1 MQMIY
6 DDSDIKIFG
15 KAQVDDKTEAALLL
29 EQVNRQRAN
38 GNTEKARKLGEHLA
52 DIFLNDDEI
61 NEHIASAVGKVPKTA
76 YSMEQVRILIV
87 FSAQWCLS
95 HRLPA
100 ALLSNTAV
108 NSFYDKISAESSALY
123 NDLSDGPEFSFY
135 SLAIRGSETS
145 AEAVGATFKKLCDRD
160 DDESND
166 EDYIELGKRIYNKTV
181 EEVVNIIEKFNFTV

>member
-1 MQMIY
+1 MFY

-15 KAQVDDKTEAALLL
+15 KSQVDDKTEAALLL

-38 GNTEKARKLGEHLA
+38 GNTEKARKLGVYLA
-52 DIFLNDDEI
+52 EIFLNDNEI
-61 NEHIASAVGKVPKTA
+61 NEHIASAVGRVPNTKET
-76 YSMEQVRILIV
+76 MDQIRILIV

-108 NSFYDKISAESSALY
+108 NSFYDKISEAEDVY

-135 SLAIRGSETS
+135 SLAVRECETS
-145 AEAVGATFKKLCDRD
+145 AQAIGETFKRLCDRD

-166 EDYIELGKRIYNKTV
+166 GDFVELGKRIYNKTV
-181 EEVVNIIEKFNFTV
+181 EEIVNIIDKFNFVQ

>member
-1 MQMIY
+1 MFN

-15 KAQVDDKTEAALLL
+15 KSQLDDKNEAALLL

-38 GNTEKARKLGEHLA
+38 GNTEKARKLGIHLA
-52 DIFLNDDEI
+52 EIFLNDDEI
-61 NEHIASAVGKVPKTA
+61 NEHIASAVGKVPNTKET
-76 YSMEQVRILIV
+76 MDQIRILIV

-108 NSFYDKISAESSALY
+108 NSFYDKISETRDVY

-135 SLAIRGSETS
+135 SLAVRNSTTTS
-145 AEAVGATFKKLCDRD
+145 ADAIGKTFKKLCDRD

-166 EDYIELGKRIYNKTV
+166 EDFVELGKRIYNKTV
-181 EEVVNIIEKFNFTV
+181 EEVVNIIDRFGFVQ

>member
-1 MQMIY
+1 MFN
-6 DDSDIKIFG
+6 DDSDMKIFG
-15 KAQVDDKTEAALLL
+15 KTQVDDKNEAANLL

-38 GNTEKARKLGEHLA
+38 GNTAKARKLGTYLA

-61 NEHIASAVGKVPKTA
+61 NKHIASAVGRVPGTKEA
-76 YSMEQVRILIV
+76 MDQIRILIV

-108 NSFYDKISAESSALY
+108 NAFYDKISEDTSELY
-123 NDLSDGPEFSFY
+123 DDLSSGPEFSFY
-135 SLAIRGSETS
+135 SLAVRSGETS
-145 AEAVGATFKKLCDRD
+145 ADAVGTTFKQLCDFD

-181 EEVVNIIEKFNFTV
+181 EEINIIIEKFNFAE

>member
-1 MQMIY
+1 MFY

-15 KAQVDDKTEAALLL
+15 KSQVDDKTEAALLL

-38 GNTEKARKLGEHLA
+38 GNTEKARKLGVYLA
-52 DIFLNDDEI
+52 EIFLNDDEI
-61 NEHIASAVGKVPKTA
+61 NEHIASAVGRVPNTKET
-76 YSMEQVRILIV
+76 MDQIRILIV

-108 NSFYDKISAESSALY
+108 NSFYDKISEAEDVY

-135 SLAIRGSETS
+135 SLAVRECETS
-145 AEAVGATFKKLCDRD
+145 AQAIGETFKRLCDRD

-166 EDYIELGKRIYNKTV
+166 GDFVELGKRIYNKTV
-181 EEVVNIIEKFNFTV
+181 EEIVNIIDKFNFVQ

>member
-1 MQMIY
+1 MFY

-15 KAQVDDKTEAALLL
+15 KSQVDDKTEAALLL

-38 GNTEKARKLGEHLA
+38 GNTEKARKLGVYLA
-52 DIFLNDDEI
+52 EIYLNDDEI
-61 NEHIASAVGKVPKTA
+61 NEHIASAVGKVPKTKET
-76 YSMEQVRILIV
+76 MDQIRILIV

-108 NSFYDKISAESSALY
+108 NSFYDKISETEDVY

-135 SLAIRGSETS
+135 SLAVRECETS
-145 AEAVGATFKKLCDRD
+145 AQAIGETFKRLCDRD

-166 EDYIELGKRIYNKTV
+166 DNFVELGKRIYNKTV
-181 EEVVNIIEKFNFTV
+181 

>member
-1 MQMIY
+1 MFY

-15 KAQVDDKTEAALLL
+15 KSQVDDKTEAALLL

-38 GNTEKARKLGEHLA
+38 GNTEKARKLGVYLA
-52 DIFLNDDEI
+52 EIFLNDDEI
-61 NEHIASAVGKVPKTA
+61 NEHIASAVGRIPKTKET
-76 YSMEQVRILIV
+76 MDQIRILIV

-108 NSFYDKISAESSALY
+108 NSFYDKISETEDVY

-135 SLAIRGSETS
+135 SLAVRECETS
-145 AEAVGATFKKLCDRD
+145 AQAIGETFKRLCDRD

-166 EDYIELGKRIYNKTV
+166 GDFVELGKRIYNKTV
-181 EEVVNIIEKFNFTV
+181 EEIVNIIDKFNFVQ

>member
-1 MQMIY
+1 MFY

-15 KAQVDDKTEAALLL
+15 KSQVDDKTEAALLL

-38 GNTEKARKLGEHLA
+38 GNTEKARKLGVYLA
-52 DIFLNDDEI
+52 EIYLNDDEI
-61 NEHIASAVGKVPKTA
+61 NEHIASAVGRVPKTKET
-76 YSMEQVRILIV
+76 MDQIRILIV

-108 NSFYDKISAESSALY
+108 NSFYDKISETEDVY

-135 SLAIRGSETS
+135 SLAVRECETS
-145 AEAVGATFKKLCDRD
+145 AQAIGETFKRLCDRD

-166 EDYIELGKRIYNKTV
+166 GDFVELGKRIYNKTV
-181 EEVVNIIEKFNFTV
+181 EEIVNIIDKFNFVS

>member
-1 MQMIY
+1 MLY

-15 KAQVDDKTEAALLL
+15 KSQVDDKTEAALLL

-38 GNTEKARKLGEHLA
+38 GNTEKARKLGVYLA
-52 DIFLNDDEI
+52 EIFLNDEEI
-61 NEHIASAVGKVPKTA
+61 NEHIASAVGKVPNTKE
-76 YSMEQVRILIV
+76 SMDQIRILIV

-108 NSFYDKISAESSALY
+108 NSFYDKISETKDVY

-135 SLAIRGSETS
+135 SLAVRECETS
-145 AEAVGATFKKLCDRD
+145 ADAIGRTFKKLCDRD

-166 EDYIELGKRIYNKTV
+166 EDYVELGKRIYNKTV
-181 EEVVNIIEKFNFTV
+181 EEVVNIIDKFEFVK

>member
-1 MQMIY
+1 MFN

-15 KAQVDDKTEAALLL
+15 KSQVDDKNEAALLL

-38 GNTEKARKLGEHLA
+38 GNTEKARKLGVYLA
-52 DIFLNDDEI
+52 EIFLNDEEI
-61 NEHIASAVGKVPKTA
+61 NKHIASAVGRVPHTKE
-76 YSMEQVRILIV
+76 SMDQVRILIV

-108 NSFYDKISAESSALY
+108 NSFYDKISETRDVY

-135 SLAIRGSETS
+135 SLAVRECETS
-145 AEAVGATFKKLCDRD
+145 AQAVGETFKKLCDHD

-166 EDYIELGKRIYNKTV
+166 EDYVELGKRIYNKTV
-181 EEVVNIIEKFNFTV
+181 EEVVNIIDKFEFVQ

>member
-1 MQMIY
+1 MFY

-15 KAQVDDKTEAALLL
+15 KSQVDDKNEAALLL

-38 GNTEKARKLGEHLA
+38 GNTEKAKKLGIRLA
-52 DIFLNDDEI
+52 EIFLNEKEI
-61 NEHIASAVGKVPKTA
+61 DEHIASAVGKVPATDEAKK
-76 YSMEQVRILIV
+76 QVRILIV

-95 HRLPA
+95 HQLPA

-108 NSFYDKISAESSALY
+108 NSFYDRISSENRKLY

-135 SLAIRGSETS
+135 SLSVRSGETS
-145 AEAVGATFKKLCDRD
+145 AKAAGETFKKLCDRD

-166 EDYIELGKRIYNKTV
+166 NDYVELGARIYNKTV
-181 EEVVNIIEKFNFTV
+181 EEVVAIIDKFNFTE

>member
-1 MQMIY
+1 MFY

-15 KAQVDDKTEAALLL
+15 KSQVDDKTEAALLL

-38 GNTEKARKLGEHLA
+38 GNTEKARKLGVYLA
-52 DIFLNDDEI
+52 EIYLNDDEI
-61 NEHIASAVGKVPKTA
+61 NEHIASAVGKVPKTKET
-76 YSMEQVRILIV
+76 MDQIRILIV

-108 NSFYDKISAESSALY
+108 NSFYDKISETEDVY

-135 SLAIRGSETS
+135 SLAVRECETS
-145 AEAVGATFKKLCDRD
+145 AQAIGETFKRLCDRD

-166 EDYIELGKRIYNKTV
+166 DDFVELGKRIYNKTV
-181 EEVVNIIEKFNFTV
+181 EEIVNIIDKFNFVQ

>member
-1 MQMIY
+1 MFY

-15 KAQVDDKTEAALLL
+15 KSQVDDKTEAALLL

-38 GNTEKARKLGEHLA
+38 GNTEKARKLGVYLA
-52 DIFLNDDEI
+52 EIYLNDDEI
-61 NEHIASAVGKVPKTA
+61 NEHIASAVGKVPKTKET
-76 YSMEQVRILIV
+76 MDQIRILIV

-108 NSFYDKISAESSALY
+108 NSFYDKISETEDVY

-135 SLAIRGSETS
+135 SLAVRECETS
-145 AEAVGATFKKLCDRD
+145 AQAIGETFKRLCDRD

-166 EDYIELGKRIYNKTV
+166 EDFVELGKRIYNKTV
-181 EEVVNIIEKFNFTV
+181 EEIVNIIDKFNFVQ

>member
-1 MQMIY
+1 MFN

-15 KAQVDDKTEAALLL
+15 KSQVDDKNEAALLL

-38 GNTEKARKLGEHLA
+38 GNTEKARKLGVYLA
-52 DIFLNDDEI
+52 EIFLNDEEI
-61 NEHIASAVGKVPKTA
+61 NKHIASAVGKVPKTK
-76 YSMEQVRILIV
+76 YSMDQVRILIV

-108 NSFYDKISAESSALY
+108 NSFYDKISETRDIY

-135 SLAIRGSETS
+135 SLAVRECETS
-145 AEAVGATFKKLCDRD
+145 AQAIGETFKRLCDRD

-166 EDYIELGKRIYNKTV
+166 EDFVELGKRIYNKTV
-181 EEVVNIIEKFNFTV
+181 EEIVNIIDKFEFVQ

>member
-1 MQMIY
+1 MFY

-15 KAQVDDKTEAALLL
+15 KSQVDDKTEAALLL

-38 GNTEKARKLGEHLA
+38 GNTEKARKLGIHLA
-52 DIFLNDDEI
+52 EIFLNDEEI
-61 NEHIASAVGKVPKTA
+61 NKHIASAVGKVPNTPE
-76 YSMEQVRILIV
+76 SIEQVRILIV

-108 NSFYDKISAESSALY
+108 NAFYDKISAENNALY

-135 SLAIRGSETS
+135 SLAVRESETS
-145 AEAVGATFKKLCDRD
+145 ADAVGATFKKLCDRD
-160 DDESND
+160 EDESND
-166 EDYIELGKRIYNKTV
+166 EDYVELGKRIYNKTV
-181 EEVVNIIEKFNFTV
+181 EEVVSIIEKFGFTQ

>member
-1 MQMIY
+1 MFN

-15 KAQVDDKTEAALLL
+15 KSQVDDKTEAALLL

-38 GNTEKARKLGEHLA
+38 GNTEKARKLGVYLA
-52 DIFLNDDEI
+52 EIFLDDEI
-61 NEHIASAVGKVPKTA
+61 INKHIASAVGKVPNTKE
-76 YSMEQVRILIV
+76 SMDQVRILIV

-108 NSFYDKISAESSALY
+108 NSFYDKISETKDVY

-135 SLAIRGSETS
+135 SLAVREGPTS
-145 AEAVGATFKKLCDRD
+145 ADAIGKTFKKLCDRD
-160 DDESND
+160 EDESND
-166 EDYIELGKRIYNKTV
+166 EDYVALGKSIYNKTV
-181 EEVVNIIEKFNFTV
+181 EEVVSIIDKFEFVK